1 MAELDATGRAYGIN
15 YKLIGIGT
23 NFQGDA
29 GYVPRNDIVQG
40 TFYNRYSWYGAKGAR
55 FESFSAHFNVNR
67 IWRYE
72 DFGRRGPI
80 EGADALYF
88 QFGWRGGWSLNA
100 NVQRVFWTFQGD
112 LYATYQRS
120 QTGAPYV
127 PLGRVGGFTPDVSV
141 KTPVYRTFD
150 AQVEV
155 SRGPVAIFDEGSA
168 GHQTSVSATVNE
180 RPTRS
185 LRLQA
190 TLTTSRIT
198 RDRDGSEFALTVIPR
213 FKVEYQPTRTIFFRM
228 VGQYQSQR
236 QDLLLDATEGQ
247 PLIVDGAIPAAQR
260 SNGLRL
266 DWLASYKPTPG
277 TMVFVGYGTSLAADR
292 TLSLADLQRTNDG
305 FFLKVA
311 YLFRK

>member
-1 MAELDATGRAYGIN
+1 
-15 YKLIGIGT
+15 
-23 NFQGDA
+23 
-29 GYVPRNDIVQG
+29 
-40 TFYNRYSWYGAKGAR
+40 
-55 FESFSAHFNVNR
+55 
-67 IWRYE
+67 
-72 DFGRRGPI
+72 
-80 EGADALYF
+80 
-88 QFGWRGGWSLNA
+88 
-100 NVQRVFWTFQGD
+100 
-112 LYATYQRS
+112 
-120 QTGAPYV
+120 
-127 PLGRVGGFTPDVSV
+127 
-141 KTPVYRTFD
+141 
-150 AQVEV
+150 V
-155 SRGPVAIFDEGSA
+155 SRGPVAVFAEGSA

-190 TLTTSRIT
+190 MLTASRIV

-247 PLIVDGAIPAAQR
+247 PLLVAGVIPPAQK
-260 SNGLRL
+260 SDGLRL

-277 TMVFVGYGTSLAADR
+277 TMVFFGYGASFATDR
-292 TLSLADLQRTNDG
+292 TLSLANLQRMSDG